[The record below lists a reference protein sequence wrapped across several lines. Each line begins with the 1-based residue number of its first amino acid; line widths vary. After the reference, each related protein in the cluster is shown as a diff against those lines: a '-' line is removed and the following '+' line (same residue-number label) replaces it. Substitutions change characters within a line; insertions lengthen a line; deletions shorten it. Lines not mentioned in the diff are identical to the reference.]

1 MEMAS
6 ASIIF
11 MKIIKKKRINA
22 MKKKGVKHQ
31 NVIFAILFPFGFYS
45 SHLMAVNCIF
55 IANQSS
61 QYISK

>member
-1 MEMAS
+1 MSMEMAS

-31 NVIFAILFPFGFYS
+31 NIIFAILFS
-45 SHLMAVNCIF
+45 L
-55 IANQSS
+55 
-61 QYISK
+61 